1 MVNARKAV
9 ESAYTGVCT
18 VIEFQNVKDLVS
30 RITKPQEV
38 TVTENVPCRV
48 SFESKSAAVPTLT
61 GAAVAQ
67 EIRLFLAPEIKIK
80 SGSKVIVTQN
90 GVTTE
95 YAASGVPAVY
105 ITHQEIMLELFRGW
119 A

>member
-18 VIEFQNVKDLVS
+18 VIEFQNVKDPVS

-48 SFESKSAAVPTLT
+48 SFESKVAAVPTLT

-67 EIRLFLAPEIKIK
+67 GIRLFLAPEIKIK

-95 YAASGVPAVY
+95 YAASGMPAVY
-105 ITHQEIMLELFRGW
+105 ITHQEIMLELFGGW

>member
-18 VIEFQNVKDLVS
+18 VVEFQNVRDPIS
-30 RITKPQEV
+30 GITKPREV

-48 SFESKSAAVPTLT
+48 SFESKSAAVPALT
-61 GAAVAQ
+61 AAAAPQGV
-67 EIRLFLAPEIKIK
+67 RLFLAPETKIK

-90 GVTTE
+90 GVTVE
-95 YAASGVPAVY
+95 YAASGAPAVY

>member
-9 ESAYTGVCT
+9 ESAYTGICT
-18 VIEFQNVKDLVS
+18 VIEFRNVKDPVS
-30 RITKPQEV
+30 KITKPQEV

-48 SFESKSAAVPTLT
+48 SFESKTAAASTLT
-61 GAAVAQ
+61 AAEVAQ
-67 EIRLFLAPEIKIK
+67 GIRLFLAPEIKIK